1 MLPRSQE
8 DKHIILTMSNIRN
21 IPIQYLRL
29 MTGTVKQPCQLTD
42 LYRRMPQSHLKPPSE
57 NLLKRMLII
66 LNLEMITTT
75 SNQQF
80 GKPQLNIS
88 FHHASRSTFVCVC
101 MYYVNL

>member
-8 DKHIILTMSNIRN
+8 DKHITLTVSNIRN
-21 IPIQYLRL
+21 NPIQYLRL
-29 MTGTVKQPCQLTD
+29 MTGTVKQLCQLTY
-42 LYRRMPQSHLKPPSE
+42 LYHRMPQSHLKPPSE

-80 GKPQLNIS
+80 GKTQLNIS
-88 FHHASRSTFVCVC
+88 LHHASRSTFVCVC